1 MKSNF
6 DDWITQACAAQ
17 RTAELNAFDALAED
31 NFQPPV
37 LRKKRRKVT
46 ALVAVAAAACLLFST
61 VVYAV
66 WPVVRVRI
74 LGKKAYL
81 MAEDAAAVPMQH
93 FALGT
98 LPEGCEAT
106 WNPANG
112 YDSCTIRKGAQ
123 AFTIVKYPNDHRALL
138 IGDNADG
145 TVTQNDLEGI
155 RENFC
160 MLSTI
165 NDLTVENLQEFT
177 VVSWPADDGYFVVL
191 NDSWTE
197 YDQMQQ
203 ILQDIR

>member
-1 MKSNF
+1 MKSIF

-17 RTAELNAFDALAED
+17 RTAELKAFDALAAD

-46 ALVAVAAAACLLFST
+46 ALVVVAAAACLLFST
-61 VVYAV
+61 AVYAV

-74 LGKKAYL
+74 LGDKAYL
-81 MAEDAAAVPMQH
+81 MTEDAAAVPLQH
-93 FALGT
+93 FSLET

-106 WNPANG
+106 WNPADG
-112 YDSCTIRKGAQ
+112 YDSCTIWKGEQ

-160 MLSTI
+160 MLSTV

-191 NDSWTE
+191 NSSWTE
-197 YDQMQQ
+197 YEQMKQ